1 MNLFISSNQMHTK
14 IKILMKIKQFGA
26 FLFLGILEFLL
37 VVFIQRIYGLILPN
51 DKHQVVS
58 NSSMSVTRVKTKYQK
73 SSTSLG
79 LS

>member
-1 MNLFISSNQMHTK
+1 
-14 IKILMKIKQFGA
+14 MKIKQFGA

>member
-1 MNLFISSNQMHTK
+1 
-14 IKILMKIKQFGA
+14 MKITQLGA

>member
-1 MNLFISSNQMHTK
+1 
-14 IKILMKIKQFGA
+14 MKIKLFGV
-26 FLFLGILEFLL
+26 FLFMGILEFLL